1 MQPAI
6 AQDAD
11 PVAQPTKLSP
21 EWQAKFTSLTTSPAP
36 RKGALSAA
44 ELSAR
49 PELALITKAAA
60 ESVNL
65 FPESIAV
72 RENYNEFAKIFVE
85 YGLKLMTSDRP
96 TADVMRDLQAEMT
109 KRVPAK

>member
-1 MQPAI
+1 M
-6 AQDAD
+6 
-11 PVAQPTKLSP
+11 TTTP

-36 RKGALSAA
+36 RRGALSAA
-44 ELSAR
+44 DVSTR
-49 PELALITKAAA
+49 PELALINKAAA

-65 FPESIAV
+65 FPESIAI

-85 YGLKLMTSDRP
+85 HGLRLMTSDRP
-96 TADVMRDLQAEMT
+96 TADIMRDLQAEMT